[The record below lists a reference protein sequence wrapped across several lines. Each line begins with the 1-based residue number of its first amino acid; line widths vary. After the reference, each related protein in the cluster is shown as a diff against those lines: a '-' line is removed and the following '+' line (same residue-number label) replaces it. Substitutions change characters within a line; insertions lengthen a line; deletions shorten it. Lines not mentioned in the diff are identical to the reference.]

1 MVKFQTKRYAIVIAV
16 IGLLIFLHFSNLLL
30 PVESFIN
37 NYTRPILASF
47 YSFSSK
53 LRLTYNQR
61 TSKTD
66 LAERVKQLE
75 NQVNQLIGENVE
87 LKMAETENQFL
98 RQQLKFLS
106 TNQSKYQIAN
116 IVSRGGLS
124 EAAKSSQTILIDKG
138 IADGIVT
145 GLAVVSPNILE
156 ADSQGIIIGKV
167 RSVKQHLSEINLITN
182 PQCKL
187 AVALLNQSKTNGII
201 HGELGLTV
209 KMEFIP
215 QTEEVKIGDLIVT
228 SGLEQNINRGLVVG
242 KITEVIKEN
251 NDLWQSAVIEPM
263 INLDDLTIVAVL
275 IP

>member
-1 MVKFQTKRYAIVIAV
+1 MVKLEAKRYVILLAV
-16 IGLLIFLHFSNLLL
+16 VGLLIFLHFSNLLL

-37 NYTRPILASF
+37 NYTRPILTSF

-53 LRLTYNQR
+53 FRITYNQR
-61 TSKTD
+61 TNKTD

-116 IVSRGGLS
+116 IVSRGELS
-124 EAAKSSQTILIDKG
+124 ETAKSSQTILIDKG

-167 RSVKQHLSEINLITN
+167 GSVKQHLSEINLITN

-251 NDLWQSAVIEPM
+251 NDLWQSAVIEPL

>member
-1 MVKFQTKRYAIVIAV
+1 MVKFETKRYVTLIAV

-30 PVESFIN
+30 PVEYFIS
-37 NYTRPILASF
+37 NYTRPILTSF

-53 LRLTYNQR
+53 FRITYNQR
-61 TSKTD
+61 TNKTD
-66 LAERVKQLE
+66 LAAKVKQLE
-75 NQVNQLIGENVE
+75 NQVNQLIGENVK
-87 LKMAETENQFL
+87 LKMTETENQFL

-106 TNQSKYQIAN
+106 TNQYKYQIAN
-116 IVSRGGLS
+116 IVSRGELS
-124 EAAKSSQTILIDKG
+124 DTAKNSQTILIDKG
-138 IADGIVT
+138 IADGIAT
-145 GLAVVSPNILE
+145 GLAVVSPNILQ
-156 ADSQGIIIGKV
+156 ADSQGIVIGKV
-167 RSVKQHLSEINLITN
+167 GSVKQHLSEINLITN

-187 AVALLNQSKTNGII
+187 AVSILNQSKTNGII

-215 QTEEVKIGDLIVT
+215 QTEEIKIGDLTVT

-251 NDLWQSAVIEPM
+251 NDLWQSAVIEPL